1 MLTSHDGDMLD
12 VTAPEWVQIEISHDG
27 KVVWVHVN
35 GITLFRACRIQH
47 TVEVE
52 DKRPGA
58 RRKSKKQIPG
68 ETLD

>member
-35 GITLFRACRIQH
+35 GITLFRACHIQH

-52 DKRPGA
+52 DNPWGNA
-58 RRKSKKQIPG
+58 GLVQEG
-68 ETLD
+68 VV